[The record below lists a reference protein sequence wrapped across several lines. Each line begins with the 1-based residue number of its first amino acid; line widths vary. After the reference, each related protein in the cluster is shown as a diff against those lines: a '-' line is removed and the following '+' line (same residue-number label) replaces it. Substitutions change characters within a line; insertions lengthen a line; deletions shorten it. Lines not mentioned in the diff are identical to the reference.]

1 MMSANQTT
9 RLAASG
15 AVAALWLAACPA
27 ARAAEQRCSVRLH
40 TTATVTAD
48 HVRLSDVATVSGQGS
63 EMAAD
68 WVITAS
74 PEPGSTRAVNASQI
88 QRAMRDRGANL
99 ADWLVVGSTTCTI
112 TRPTVEKPAVAAPAS
127 RPAVIGF
134 APLTAVSPV
143 APIKTLRD
151 AVNAHVAAG
160 LAELGGTHAVRF
172 SPSQDRLLALSR
184 PTYDFRI
191 VSLGERRLGLLS
203 LEATILE
210 RGVATRTESLL
221 VEVSLTRP
229 VVVAAGAINK
239 GQTITEQDVLLMPRR
254 IDRME
259 DAGIGELNRVIG
271 QRAKACLVKG
281 ERLATETIEPVPL
294 VCRNDLV
301 TVVARRG
308 GIEIRS
314 AAKAMGTAG
323 LGTQIELRNE
333 LSKQTF
339 IGLVTGLRTAELVE
353 SPGGPVETALAQG
366 VRK

>member
-1 MMSANQTT
+1 MMNANPTT
-9 RLAASG
+9 RLATSG
-15 AVAALWLAACPA
+15 AVAALWLAACPLGI
-27 ARAAEQRCSVRLH
+27 AAEQRCSVRLH
-40 TTATVTAD
+40 PTATVIAD
-48 HVRLSDVATVSGQGS
+48 QVRLGDVATVTGPGS

-68 WVITAS
+68 WPITAS
-74 PEPGSTRAVNASQI
+74 PEPGSTRAVNAAQI

-112 TRPTVEKPAVAAPAS
+112 ARPSLGKPATAAPAS
-127 RPAVIGF
+127 RPAMVGF
-134 APLTAVSPV
+134 AAPSPAVQA

-151 AVNAHVAAG
+151 AINAHVAASLSG
-160 LAELGGTHAVRF
+160 LGGAPAVRF
-172 SPSQDRLLALSR
+172 SPSQERLLALSR

-203 LEATILE
+203 LEAAILE
-210 RGVATRTESLL
+210 GGVVTRTESLL

-239 GQTITEQDVLLMPRR
+239 GQTITEQDVLLVPRR
-254 IDRME
+254 IERME
-259 DAGIGELNRVIG
+259 DAGIGELSHVIG
-271 QRAKACLVKG
+271 QRAKACLAKG
-281 ERLATETIEPVPL
+281 DRLNMEAIEPVPL

-301 TVVARRG
+301 TVFARRG

-323 LGTQIELRNE
+323 LGAQVELRNE

-339 IGLVTGLRTAELVE
+339 VGLVTGLRTAELVE
-353 SPGGPVETALAQG
+353 SPAGPVETALAQG